1 MGQSRRHVA
10 AVMKISCICF
20 FLMNRAP
27 LKKILFSGALFM
39 EFAAKLLG
47 EGKEPAEA
55 EALCGLLKA

>member
-1 MGQSRRHVA
+1 MKKLILFLLGWGQSRRHVA

-39 EFAAKLLG
+39 EFAAKLL
-47 EGKEPAEA
+47 
-55 EALCGLLKA
+55 